1 MNAFDPTL
9 VRFVLN
15 LIGAVSA
22 LLAAGLWFRSTTV
35 SMPDRLDAI
44 AAELQRVGRWNAWA
58 AGATCIS
65 ARRSVCIF
73 CLRRR
78 NRENHRLANI
88 LSGFPC
94 RTMSWQ

>member
-1 MNAFDPTL
+1 MKPFDPAVVRL
-9 VRFVLN
+9 VIN

-22 LLAAGLWFRSTTV
+22 LVAAGMWFRSTTV

-65 ARRSVCIF
+65 ALSQ
-73 CLRRR
+73 CL
-78 NRENHRLANI
+78 HFLFA
-88 LSGFPC
+88 
-94 RTMSWQ
+94 

>member
-1 MNAFDPTL
+1 MHYFDPTL
-9 VRFVLN
+9 VRLIIN

-22 LLAAGLWFRSTTV
+22 LIAAGLWFRSTTV

-65 ARRSVCIF
+65 ALSQ
-73 CLRRR
+73 CL
-78 NRENHRLANI
+78 HFLFA
-88 LSGFPC
+88 SA
-94 RTMSWQ
+94 

>member
-1 MNAFDPTL
+1 MNSFDPTL
-9 VRFVLN
+9 VCLVIN

-22 LLAAGLWFRSTTV
+22 VVAAGLWFRSTTV

-65 ARRSVCIF
+65 ALSQ
-73 CLRRR
+73 CL
-78 NRENHRLANI
+78 HLLLTSA
-88 LSGFPC
+88 
-94 RTMSWQ
+94 

>member
-1 MNAFDPTL
+1 MKPFDPAL
-9 VRFVLN
+9 VGIVLN

-22 LLAAGLWFRSTTV
+22 LVAAGMWFRSTTV

-65 ARRSVCIF
+65 ALSQ
-73 CLRRR
+73 CL
-78 NRENHRLANI
+78 HFLFA
-88 LSGFPC
+88 SA
-94 RTMSWQ
+94 

>member
-22 LLAAGLWFRSTTV
+22 LVAAGLWFRSTTV

-65 ARRSVCIF
+65 APSQ
-73 CLRRR
+73 CL
-78 NRENHRLANI
+78 HFLFTAA
-88 LSGFPC
+88 
-94 RTMSWQ
+94 

>member
-1 MNAFDPTL
+1 MHYFDPTL
-9 VRFVLN
+9 VRLIIN

-22 LLAAGLWFRSTTV
+22 LIAAGLWFRSTTV

-65 ARRSVCIF
+65 ALSQ
-73 CLRRR
+73 CL
-78 NRENHRLANI
+78 HFLFVSA
-88 LSGFPC
+88 
-94 RTMSWQ
+94 